1 MDRRTDFIKIIDS
14 DDLSAVIANFFDE
27 IMVLYNLV
35 GGRQDLRIQSDG
47 SATTATFTLI
57 METVDDAQE
66 LYEKLNGTDFRVYGN
81 TFGISMDIT
90 ENAITTIINQI

>member
-1 MDRRTDFIKIIDS
+1 MDRTDFIKIIDS

-57 METVDDAQE
+57 METVDEAQE
-66 LYEKLNGTDFRVYGN
+66 LYEKLNGTDFRVYGI
-81 TFGISMDIT
+81 TFGISMDVS